1 MLKFQIIYL
10 LDLYNY
16 PINYSEDNSFLVL
29 SEYCLFY
36 LLNKFDTVTLF
47 ILYIRAL
54 SNKNKIILF
63 GYFFKF

>member
-16 PINYSEDNSFLVL
+16 LINYSEDNSFLML

-36 LLNKFDTVTLF
+36 LLNKFDTVNLF

-54 SNKNKIILF
+54 SNKNKFILF